1 MNFTNFFTV
10 TLFIIFLSLTSIAYT
25 ETLKFDSSTY
35 EGETKKGKAHGVG
48 IFTFSDGSKYVGKVK
63 RNKIHDKGKYTDA
76 QGNVYE
82 GKWKYGKI
90 YEKIDNKTRKVFKLN
105 ALTGSSTYFEK
116 KGEGHNSSRWFE
128 VEPIK
133 INKKKIKL
141 KTIDDLEFFFFPI
154 FMSEEYGDEE
164 KILEILNLM
173 NQKIINENSITARD
187 PKNLKTI
194 YQYTAKSK
202 REMAEIKLSANSSG
216 DDSHN
221 NSGSMGSSGGS
232 GGSGGAC

>member
-1 MNFTNFFTV
+1 MDFTKFFTV

-48 IFTFSDGSKYVGKVK
+48 IFTFSDGSTYVGKVK

-90 YEKIDNKTRKVFKLN
+90 YEKIDNKTRMVFKLN
-105 ALTGSSTYFEK
+105 ALTGSTTYFEK
-116 KGEGHNSSRWFE
+116 KGEDYNSSKWFE

-141 KTIDDLEFFFFPI
+141 KTIDDLDFFPI
-154 FMSEEYGDEE
+154 FMSEAYGDEE

-173 NQKIINENSITARD
+173 NQKIINENFITARD

-202 REMAEIKLSANSSG
+202 REMAENKLSANSSG
-216 DDSHN
+216 DDGHN
-221 NSGSMGSSGGS
+221 NSGSMGSSS
-232 GGSGGAC
+232 SSSSSSGGAC

>member
-1 MNFTNFFTV
+1 MNFTKFFTV

-48 IFTFSDGSKYVGKVK
+48 IFTFSDGSTYVGKVK

-76 QGNVYE
+76 QGNIYE

-90 YEKIDNKTRKVFKLN
+90 YEKIDNKTRKVHKLN

-116 KGEGHNSSRWFE
+116 KGKGHSSSRWFE

-141 KTIDDLEFFFFPI
+141 KTIDDLDFFPI
-154 FMSEEYGDEE
+154 FMSEAYGDEE

-187 PKNLKTI
+187 PKNLKTV

-221 NSGSMGSSGGS
+221 NSGSMGSDSSGS
-232 GGSGGAC
+232 GAAC